1 MIKILNA
8 NEVEPDWFTGRNFT
22 DANEVV
28 QEVIKDVIE
37 NGDAALKKYGE
48 KFDVSA
54 PASFLIAE
62 SDLKAA
68 AEKLKKDHPETYD
81 DV

>member
-37 NGDAALKKYGE
+37 N
-48 KFDVSA
+48 
-54 PASFLIAE
+54 
-62 SDLKAA
+62 
-68 AEKLKKDHPETYD
+68 
-81 DV
+81 